1 MAVYPH
7 NVIQV
12 KLPIAGD
19 SSPAS
24 ASAELLAPSDGNGSR
39 NSSWERTARRALGF
53 LSIGP
58 SGRILKH
65 PLYAVWEEPHPEN
78 IAKDGNVFV

>member
-1 MAVYPH
+1 MKFYPYG
-7 NVIQV
+7 VIQV

-24 ASAELLAPSDGNGSR
+24 ASAELLASSDGNGLR
-39 NSSWERTARRALGF
+39 DSSWERAARRTLGF
-53 LSIGP
+53 LSLGP